1 MVVVF
6 LMLMFL
12 FVMRVE
18 WLTKMAQLQRG
29 SVVVVGGWRRWIGQM
44 QRQQAALPEP
54 GALFDS
60 YTYYA
65 PTEKE
70 RGEDPK
76 DSEAHHE
83 HAPPRP
89 ARHYS
94 FFGGKKKHQLL
105 FSDGRNTPV

>member
-1 MVVVF
+1 MVDKNGAAAK
-6 LMLMFL
+6 
-12 FVMRVE
+12 RKCSGW
-18 WLTKMAQLQRG
+18 WLAQVDRANAT
-29 SVVVVGGWRRWIGQM
+29 
-44 QRQQAALPEP
+44 AAGCPAEP

-76 DSEAHHE
+76 DSEAHHG